1 MIQAGWNILLGEV
14 ATSWASWFLFPFL
27 VFSGV
32 RIYDIYAPDLIGLQ
46 VIRDGIPQLVSIIPF
61 AYYWYYVGASTSCI
75 LVCFFSHQKCFS
87 LFCDNGPDFR
97 EIELM

>member
-46 VIRDGIPQLVSIIPF
+46 VIRDGIPQLVSTVPLHAGTSVRVLSCTWF
-61 AYYWYYVGASTSCI
+61 AFFHRGAF
-75 LVCFFSHQKCFS
+75 LS
-87 LFCDNGPDFR
+87 LFCDHG
-97 EIELM
+97 L

>member
-46 VIRDGIPQLVSIIPF
+46 VIRDGIPQLVISSIVPLRTCTAVHVF
-61 AYYWYYVGASTSCI
+61 SFFFHLDTCLVFYV
-75 LVCFFSHQKCFS
+75 
-87 LFCDNGPDFR
+87 
-97 EIELM
+97 